1 MHDIDELLR
10 IMARLRDPESGCPW
24 DLQQDFHTIVP
35 FTLEE
40 AYEVAHAIETG
51 DFAELRSELGD
62 LLFQVVFYSQMA
74 KERALF
80 DFADV
85 VNGICEK
92 MLRRHP
98 HVFDQDQVH
107 ARELDAIKDNWE
119 RIKRA
124 EKRVDETSASLM
136 DHLTRALPALTYA
149 AKMQKKAAKVGFDW
163 ERPEQVVEKLAEE
176 LVEFR
181 AAQQGGD
188 AERIQDELGD
198 LLFTCVNLARHHG
211 LDPEQT
217 LRRANAKFEA
227 RFRVMETLIHSSGK
241 QMAAMSLQELEELWQ
256 AAKRQKV

>member
-10 IMARLRDPESGCPW
+10 IMAQLRDPEAGCPW
-24 DLQQDFHTIVP
+24 DLQQDFNSIVP

-74 KERALF
+74 KERAFF
-80 DFADV
+80 DFSDV

-98 HVFDQDQVH
+98 HVFDQSQAH
-107 ARELDAIKDNWE
+107 AREIDAIKENWE
-119 RIKRA
+119 RIKRQ
-124 EKRVDETSASLM
+124 EKRVDETDPSLM

-149 AKMQKKAAKVGFDW
+149 SKMQKKAAKAGFDW
-163 ERPEQVVEKLAEE
+163 ERPGQVLAKLEEE
-176 LVEFR
+176 LAEFR
-181 AAQQGGD
+181 AAQGQGD
-188 AERIQDELGD
+188 IAQIQDELGD

-217 LRRANAKFEA
+217 LRRANAKFET
-227 RFRVMETLIHSSGK
+227 RFRAMEARIKAQGKSIAEMTLP
-241 QMAAMSLQELEELWQ
+241 ELDEFWQ
-256 AAKRQKV
+256 AAKREM

>member
-10 IMARLRDPESGCPW
+10 IMAQLRDPEAGCPW

-51 DFAELRSELGD
+51 DFAELRGELGD

-74 KERALF
+74 KERSLF
-80 DFADV
+80 DFSDV

-98 HVFDQDQVH
+98 HVFDQSQAH
-107 ARELDAIKDNWE
+107 AREIDAIKENWE
-119 RIKRA
+119 RIKRE
-124 EKRVDETSASLM
+124 EKRVVEADASLM

-149 AKMQKKAAKVGFDW
+149 AKMQNKAAKVGFDW
-163 ERPEQVVEKLAEE
+163 ERPEQVVEKLEE
-176 LVEFR
+176 EIAEFR
-181 AAQQGGD
+181 AAQQAGD
-188 AERIQDELGD
+188 VEHIEDELGD

-227 RFRVMETLIHSSGK
+227 RFRTMEARIKAQGKSLPEMTLP
-241 QMAAMSLQELEELWQ
+241 ELEEFWQ
-256 AAKRQKV
+256 AAKRKV